1 METLIFSLCYN
12 TNKNM
17 KRVHSKVVENY
28 DIFPYCQTGH
38 IAKNCWFILEIWPF
52 NHLSR
57 FLGIQHMNSIVVL
70 YSSWTPGLQWILSNH
85 WETKT
90 AIKFAAISWPPLA
103 PADRPSRNPWE
114 RSQYHKRILILFC
127 LKSTFTYFYKNYL
140 LKPWQK
146 RRTKRLLECFKNTL
160 FVKRLPPSMP

>member
-1 METLIFSLCYN
+1 M
-12 TNKNM
+12 
-17 KRVHSKVVENY
+17 
-28 DIFPYCQTGH
+28 
-38 IAKNCWFILEIWPF
+38 ILGTSDSWSTI
-52 NHLSR
+52 HLSYR
-57 FLGIQHMNSIVVL
+57 SSDPAYYIVNWRISIVVL

-146 RRTKRLLECFKNTL
+146 RRTKRLLDCFKNTWFFKKISL
-160 FVKRLPPSMP
+160 PFVPWCIHTRLKAQSLAYWST